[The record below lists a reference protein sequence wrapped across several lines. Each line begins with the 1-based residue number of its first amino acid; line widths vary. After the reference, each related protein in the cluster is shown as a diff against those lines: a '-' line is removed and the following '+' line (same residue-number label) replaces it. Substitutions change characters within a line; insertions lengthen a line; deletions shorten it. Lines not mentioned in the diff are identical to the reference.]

1 MASQD
6 FQAPVVSDTSAGT
19 DQRPGT
25 PKLGRISSVDLREVW
40 TSEDKHLTPWLAQA
54 ENLELLG
61 EALGIDL
68 QLEAQEKD
76 VGPFRADLLCKN
88 TAEEDSWVVI
98 ENQIERTDHKHL
110 GQLLTYAS
118 GLHAKTIVW
127 ISSQI
132 SEEHRA
138 AIDWLNRIANRSVRF
153 FGIEIELWKI
163 GDSLAAPRFNVVCKP
178 NEWESTVDD
187 AKDAIGAGE
196 GNRSQ
201 KLRIRYWTAFRDY
214 LREHHSTLRP
224 QKPSRDHWY
233 SFGIGTS
240 RAHTA
245 ALLITRD
252 NKIAVEL
259 AMNADDAKEV
269 FRELYE
275 QKDAVEKTI
284 GGPLDWREMPN
295 KKASRIVVFNSADGY
310 KEDTWPEQFAWL
322 REKLEA
328 FDRVFRPL
336 LARA

>member
-1 MASQD
+1 MQ
-6 FQAPVVSDTSAGT
+6 
-19 DQRPGT
+19 
-25 PKLGRISSVDLREVW
+25 KLGRISSVDLREIW
-40 TSEDKHLTPWLAQA
+40 TSEDRHFTPWLAEP

-88 TAEEDSWVVI
+88 TAEDDSWVVI
-98 ENQIERTDHKHL
+98 ENQIEKTDHKHL

-118 GLHAKTIVW
+118 GLHAKTVVW
-127 ISSQI
+127 ISAEF

-138 AIDWLNRIANRSVRF
+138 AIDWLNRIANRSVQF
-153 FGIEIELWKI
+153 FGIEVELWKI
-163 GDSLAAPRFNVVCKP
+163 GDSAAAPRFNVVSKP
-178 NEWESTVDD
+178 NEWEATVDD
-187 AKDAIGAGE
+187 AKEAIGAGE

-201 KLRIRYWTAFRDY
+201 KLRIRYWTAFREY
-214 LREHHSTLRP
+214 LRENHSSLRP

-252 NKIAVEL
+252 ENIAVEL
-259 AMNADDAKEV
+259 TMNGEDAKEL
-269 FRELYE
+269 FRGLHE
-275 QKDAVEKTI
+275 QRDAIETAI
-284 GGPLDWREMPN
+284 GGPLDWREMPD
-295 KKASRIVVFNSADGY
+295 KKASRMILFKKADGY
-310 KEDTWPEQFAWL
+310 NEETWPEQFAWL

-328 FDRVFRPL
+328 FDRIFRPL
-336 LARA
+336 LARP